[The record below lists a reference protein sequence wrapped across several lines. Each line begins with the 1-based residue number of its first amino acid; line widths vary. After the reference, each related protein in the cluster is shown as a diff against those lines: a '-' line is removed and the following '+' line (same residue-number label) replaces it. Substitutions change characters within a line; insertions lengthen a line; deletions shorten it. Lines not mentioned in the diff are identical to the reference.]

1 MKKILLFCAGVIIIY
16 AVYGCTGSSNPA
28 AASYRPPVAA
38 PTAVP
43 GMADWQ
49 ELDVPMDTKGVYGH
63 ALLKLGGSIAV
74 IGGKTENSYL
84 KNVPLTA
91 DFETW
96 STVNANTGFG
106 EREDFAYCTDRDKTY
121 VIGGYYGG
129 DKEEKFFNDT
139 WVSYGAL
146 TFTAL
151 ETGKTAP
158 VSRGLRAVVFKDKPR
173 LSGGY
178 DGKNYSNDVYYFD
191 KEKGWIKEKTD
202 RESFKPRASH
212 GFIVFDNKLW
222 VIGGKG
228 EKEKFSDVWN
238 STNGADWEAVTTSA
252 MFGERSDFACFVF
265 GGRMWVMGGQLSD
278 GKASGD
284 VWWSV
289 NGRAWIQAAKDA
301 FPARHSAGVITEG
314 GAVYLF
320 GGIADK
326 IKNDGWW
333 SK

>member
-1 MKKILLFCAGVIIIY
+1 MKKTFLLFCFVTVVFIFC
-16 AVYGCTGSSNPA
+16 GCTGSSNPA

-43 GMADWQ
+43 GMANWQ
-49 ELDVPMDTKGVYGH
+49 EIDVPVQVKGVYNH

-74 IGGKTENSYL
+74 IGGKSENAYL
-84 KNVPLTA
+84 KDVPLTV
-91 DFETW
+91 DFEIW
-96 STVNANTGFG
+96 STSAANTGFG
-106 EREDFAYCTDRDKTY
+106 EREDFAFCTDGGKTY
-121 VIGGYYGG
+121 VIGGYYND
-129 DKEEKFFNDT
+129 DKGEKFFNDT
-139 WVSYGAL
+139 WISYGAV

-151 ETGKTAP
+151 AAENTAP
-158 VSRGLRAVVFKDKPR
+158 AARGLRAAVFKDKPR
-173 LSGGY
+173 LSGGF
-178 DGKNYSNDVYYFD
+178 DGKKYSSDVYYFD

-202 RESFKPRASH
+202 RELFKTRSSH

-252 MFGERSDFACFVF
+252 TFGERSDFACFVF

-278 GKASGD
+278 GKAAGD

-289 NGRAWIQAAKDA
+289 NGKVWIQAAKDA
-301 FPARHSAGVITEG
+301 FPARYSAGLISEG

-320 GGIADK
+320 GGKSDK